1 MEDITTT
8 TSPKFLRCPLCESGV
23 LQPLGRESARCDSC
37 SSLIGGPTLKT
48 LRDIASLPDVTGTHA
63 CECGHPEMRRLP
75 DNVYWCPACGS
86 EVVPISAMDISW
98 KSGEHSEA
106 YWCGWLD
113 GRYKSDELF
122 ATNRRLKKW
131 EAPSDRLD
139 YYRGH
144 RAGRDARLHKTSY
157 LEAS

>member
-1 MEDITTT
+1 MKASHPHSIV
-8 TSPKFLRCPLCESGV
+8 CPVCESGE
-23 LQPLGRESARCDSC
+23 LRSNGTSMARCDECGCALSKEV
-37 SSLIGGPTLKT
+37 LEIIQQ
-48 LRDIASLPDVTGTHA
+48 IAALPDAVGGHA

-86 EVVPISAMDISW
+86 EVVPISAQEISW
-98 KSGEHSEA
+98 KSEDHSEA

-113 GRYKSDELF
+113 GRYKSPQPF
-122 ATNRRLKKW
+122 STNRRLQKW
-131 EAPSDRLD
+131 EEPSDRLD

-144 RAGRDARLHKTSY
+144 RAGREARLRGASF

>member
-8 TSPKFLRCPLCESGV
+8 TNPKFLACPLCELGV
-23 LQPLGRESARCDSC
+23 LQPLGHESARCDSC
-37 SSLIGGPTLKT
+37 SSLIGGPILKT
-48 LRDIASLPDVTGTHA
+48 LRDIASLPDVTGGHA

-86 EVVPISAMDISW
+86 EVVPISAGEISW
-98 KSGEHSEA
+98 KSEDHSEA

-113 GRYKSDELF
+113 GRYKSPQPF
-122 ATNRRLKKW
+122 STNRRLQKW
-131 EAPSDRLD
+131 EEPSDRLD

-144 RAGRDARLHKTSY
+144 RAGREARLRGASF

>member
-8 TSPKFLRCPLCESGV
+8 TSPKFLNCPLCESGV
-23 LQPLGRESARCDSC
+23 LRPLGRESARCDSC

-48 LRDIASLPDVTGTHA
+48 LQDIASLPDVTGAHA

-75 DNVYWCPACGS
+75 DSVYWCPACGS
-86 EVVPISAMDISW
+86 EVVPVSAPEISW
-98 KSGEHSEA
+98 KSNEHSEA

-113 GRYKSDELF
+113 GRYKSPELF
-122 ATNRRLKKW
+122 TANRRLKKW
-131 EAPSDRLD
+131 QEPSDRLD

-144 RAGRDARLHKTSY
+144 RAGHDARLHKTSL